1 MSSDTNNNSF
11 ESVNL
16 PNNHPFNTNNN
27 NPYNKENDFVSP
39 SGTVTTD
46 TDPPQDVDIGDP
58 NLPLPPDGRPKV
70 ALAALEEEQRWNW
83 FTIRTLITSG
93 TGFFTDAYDVF
104 IINLVVPMLG
114 YIYYKESGGH
124 IPPGTEGALKGM
136 ASFGTLVGQLVFGYL
151 GDAVGRK
158 KIYGLE
164 LMIIILGTLCC
175 AMVGSNAKGSSAIG
189 YLTFWRF
196 VLGVGIGGDYP
207 MSATVTS
214 EWASTGRRG
223 QLMAIIFSMQGI
235 GNMMASI
242 VTLIVLVIFKSAI
255 ISDVD
260 YLDIVWR
267 ICIGVGCI
275 PAVSTIYLRLTM
287 PESPRYAMDVEH
299 DVEKARQG
307 VARATGLH
315 VSEQRERRPSAVE
328 IVASQTA
335 IAEIKKRRSHNRA
348 FAVYFSHWAN
358 VKVLIGTSMTWF
370 LLDIA
375 FYGISLNQSYVLN
388 AMGFVG
394 NGTVYDNLWRTT
406 VGNLIVS
413 LLGFV
418 PGYWFSVF
426 LIEKMGRKRIQFMGF
441 GMLTILFIILST
453 AFHQL
458 KAIVPLFVTIFTLA
472 QFFFNFGP
480 NTTTFVVPGEV
491 FPTRVRATAHGIS
504 AASGKLGAILATF
517 LFNKVVEI
525 GGKPGEHAFL
535 PQLLG
540 IFAGIMALGFLFTFL
555 IPETKGMSLEQIE
568 QRGNRTG
575 ASSTDQHPHQQ

>member
-1 MSSDTNNNSF
+1 MTSVLDDSTVKTDYRANPAQTITPSSSD
-11 ESVNL
+11 
-16 PNNHPFNTNNN
+16 
-27 NPYNKENDFVSP
+27 FVEE
-39 SGTVTTD
+39 G
-46 TDPPQDVDIGDP
+46 Q
-58 NLPLPPDGRPKV
+58 LPPPITDQPKV
-70 ALAALEEEQRWNW
+70 ALAALEEEQSWNW
-83 FTIRTLITSG
+83 FTIRFLATAG

-114 YIYYKESGGH
+114 YVYFKESGGL
-124 IPPGTEGALKGM
+124 IPAGTEGALKGM

-151 GDAVGRK
+151 GDAVGRQR
-158 KIYGLE
+158 IYGLE
-164 LMIIILGTLCC
+164 LFIIILGTICC
-175 AMVGSNAKGSSAIG
+175 AMSGSNAKGASVIQ

-196 VLGVGIGGDYP
+196 VLGIGIGGDYP

-214 EWASTGRRG
+214 EWASAGRRG

-235 GNMMASI
+235 GNLMASV
-242 VTLIVLVIFKSAI
+242 VTIIVLICFKSAI

-299 DVEKARQG
+299 DVEKANLG
-307 VARATGLH
+307 VAKATGLT
-315 VSEQRERRPSAVE
+315 VEGNQSASAAEVL
-328 IVASQTA
+328 ANQTA
-335 IAEIKKRRSHNRA
+335 IAASKAKRSHHRD
-348 FAVYFSHWAN
+348 FVEYFSQWAN
-358 VKVLIGTSMTWF
+358 AKVLIGTSMTWF

-394 NGTVYDNLWRTT
+394 NGTVYDNLWKTT
-406 VGNLIVS
+406 IGNLIVS

-418 PGYWFSVF
+418 PGYWFTVF
-426 LIEKMGRKRIQFMGF
+426 LIERIGRKRIQFMGF
-441 GMLTILFIILST
+441 AMLTILFLILSL

-458 KAIVPLFVTIFTLA
+458 QKIIPLFIAIFTLA

-517 LFNKVVEI
+517 LFNKLVEI
-525 GGKPGEHAFL
+525 GGAPGEHAFL
-535 PQLLG
+535 PQMLG

-555 IPETKGMSLEQIE
+555 IPETKGVSLEQIE
-568 QRGNRTG
+568 QRGHVRT
-575 ASSTDQHPHQQ
+575 

>member
-1 MSSDTNNNSF
+1 MSGS
-11 ESVNL
+11 
-16 PNNHPFNTNNN
+16 
-27 NPYNKENDFVSP
+27 
-39 SGTVTTD
+39 TVEEKTVGLEFSEE
-46 TDPPQDVDIGDP
+46 QMSAQ
-58 NLPLPPDGRPKV
+58 PKV
-70 ALAALEEEQRWNW
+70 GLANLEDQHSWNW

-114 YIYYKESGGH
+114 YVYFKAEGGQ
-124 IPPGTEGALKGM
+124 IPAGTEGALKGM

-151 GDAVGRK
+151 GDAYGRQ

-175 AMVGSNAKGSSAIG
+175 AMAGSNAKGSSVIQ

-196 VLGVGIGGDYP
+196 ILGVGIGGDYP

-214 EWASTGRRG
+214 EWASAGRRG
-223 QLMAIIFSMQGI
+223 QLMSIIFSMQGI
-235 GNMMASI
+235 GNLMASV
-242 VTLIVLVIFKSAI
+242 VTLIVLAIFKDAI

-260 YLDIVWR
+260 NLDIVWR

-287 PESPRYAMDVEH
+287 PESPRYAMDVEN
-299 DVEKARQG
+299 DVEKANLA
-307 VARATGLH
+307 VARATATNVGNTT
-315 VSEQRERRPSAVE
+315 SAAD
-328 IVASQTA
+328 IVANQTA
-335 IAEIKKRRSHNRA
+335 VAEAKAKRNHNRT
-348 FAVYFSHWAN
+348 FIDYFSRWEN
-358 VKVLIGTSMTWF
+358 LKILIGTSVTWF

-394 NGTVYDNLWRTT
+394 DGTVFDNLWRTT
-406 VGNLIVS
+406 LGNLTVS
-413 LLGFV
+413 CLGFV
-418 PGYWFSVF
+418 PGYWFTVF

-441 GMLTILFIILST
+441 GMLTILFTILAA
-453 AFHQL
+453 AFEPL
-458 KAIVPLFVTIFTLA
+458 KKIVPLFVAIFTLA

-504 AASGKLGAILATF
+504 AASGKLGAIIATF
-517 LFNKVVEI
+517 GFNKLVEI
-525 GGKPGEHAFL
+525 GGPAGKHAFL
-535 PQLLG
+535 PQTLG
-540 IFAGIMALGFLFTFL
+540 IFAGVMGLGFICTFL
-555 IPETKGMSLEQIE
+555 IPETKGMSLEEIE
-568 QRGNRTG
+568 QRGMKNVEESE
-575 ASSTDQHPHQQ
+575 A

>member
-1 MSSDTNNNSF
+1 MSAGTD
-11 ESVNL
+11 
-16 PNNHPFNTNNN
+16 FN
-27 NPYNKENDFVSP
+27 KA
-39 SGTVTTD
+39 TD
-46 TDPPQDVDIGDP
+46 EGSIDQT
-58 NLPLPPDGRPKV
+58 PKV
-70 ALAALEEEQRWNW
+70 ALAALEEEQSWNW

-104 IINLVVPMLG
+104 IINLIVPMLG
-114 YIYYKESGGH
+114 YIYYKDTQGH
-124 IPPGTEGALKGM
+124 IPPGTEGILKGM

-151 GDAVGRK
+151 GDAHGRQ
-158 KIYGLE
+158 KIYGME

-175 AMVGSNAKGSSAIG
+175 AMVGSNAKGATVIS

-196 VLGVGIGGDYP
+196 VLGIGIGGDYP

-214 EWASTGRRG
+214 EWASAGRRG
-223 QLMAIIFSMQGI
+223 QLMSIIFSMQGI
-235 GNMMASI
+235 GNMMASV
-242 VTLIVLVIFKSAI
+242 VTLIVLACFKSAI
-255 ISDVD
+255 IADVD
-260 YLDIVWR
+260 NLDYVWR
-267 ICIGVGCI
+267 ICVGVGCI

-287 PESPRYAMDVEH
+287 PESPRYAMDVEN
-299 DVEKARQG
+299 DESTTTENRLAN
-307 VARATGLH
+307 
-315 VSEQRERRPSAVE
+315 
-328 IVASQTA
+328 QTA
-335 IAEIKKRRSHNRA
+335 VADAKASRNHNRA
-348 FAVYFSHWAN
+348 FIEYFSRWEN
-358 VKVLIGTSMTWF
+358 LKVLIGTSSTWF

-375 FYGISLNQSYVLN
+375 FYGVSLNQSYVLN

-406 VGNLIVS
+406 LGNLTVS

-418 PGYWFSVF
+418 PGYWFTVF

-441 GMLTILFIILST
+441 GMLTILFIILSA

-458 KAIVPLFVTIFTLA
+458 QKTVPLFVAVFTLA

-517 LFNKVVEI
+517 AFNKLAEI
-525 GGKPGEHAFL
+525 GGAPGEHAFL

-540 IFAGIMALGFLFTFL
+540 IFGGIMGLGFLCTFL
-555 IPETKGMSLEQIE
+555 IPETKGMSLEEIE
-568 QRGNRTG
+568 QRGTKN
-575 ASSTDQHPHQQ
+575 SSA

>member
-1 MSSDTNNNSF
+1 MSSLFDSKINDYTSPNRTLTPPSSNSI
-11 ESVNL
+11 E
-16 PNNHPFNTNNN
+16 
-27 NPYNKENDFVSP
+27 DA
-39 SGTVTTD
+39 
-46 TDPPQDVDIGDP
+46 
-58 NLPLPPDGRPKV
+58 PLPPPIVDQPKV
-70 ALAALEEEQRWNW
+70 ALAALEEEQSWNW
-83 FTIRTLITSG
+83 FRIRTLITAG
-93 TGFFTDAYDVF
+93 TGFFSDAYDVF

-114 YIYYKESGGH
+114 YVYFKESGGH
-124 IPPGTEGALKGM
+124 MPAGTEGALKGM

-151 GDAVGRK
+151 GDAVGRQ

-175 AMVGSNAKGSSAIG
+175 AMSGSDAKGSSVIQ

-196 VLGVGIGGDYP
+196 VLGFGIGGDYP

-214 EWASTGRRG
+214 EWASAGRRG
-223 QLMAIIFSMQGI
+223 QLMSIIFSMQGI

-242 VTLIVLVIFKSAI
+242 VTMIVLACFKSAI

-275 PAVSTIYLRLTM
+275 PAASTVYLRLTM

-299 DVEKARQG
+299 DVEKANLG
-307 VARATGLH
+307 VARATGLTVEGDH
-315 VSEQRERRPSAVE
+315 SASAAEVL
-328 IVASQTA
+328 ANRTA
-335 IAEIKKRRSHNRA
+335 IEASRAQRSHNRD
-348 FAVYFSHWAN
+348 FVQYFSHWSNA
-358 VKVLIGTSMTWF
+358 KVLIGTSVTWF
-370 LLDIA
+370 FLDIA

-394 NGTVYDNLWRTT
+394 NGTVYDDLWKTT
-406 VGNLIVS
+406 IGNLIVS

-418 PGYWFSVF
+418 PGYWFTVF
-426 LIEKMGRKRIQFMGF
+426 LIERMGRKRIQFMGF
-441 GMLTILFIILST
+441 AMLTILFLILSL

-458 KAIVPLFVTIFTLA
+458 QKIVPLFVAIFTLA

-525 GGKPGEHAFL
+525 GGAPGQHAFL

-555 IPETKGMSLEQIE
+555 ILETKGMSLEQIE
-568 QRGNRTG
+568 QRGNSRTR
-575 ASSTDQHPHQQ
+575 T

>member
-1 MSSDTNNNSF
+1 MSSSTYDEKHEEIPQSNSM
-11 ESVNL
+11 
-16 PNNHPFNTNNN
+16 
-27 NPYNKENDFVSP
+27 
-39 SGTVTTD
+39 
-46 TDPPQDVDIGDP
+46 VDMETKP
-58 NLPLPPDGRPKV
+58 V
-70 ALAALEEEQRWNW
+70 ALAGLEEQQSWNW

-104 IINLVVPMLG
+104 IINLIVPMLG
-114 YIYYKESGGH
+114 YVYFKENGGH
-124 IPPGTEGALKGM
+124 IPAGTEGALKGM

-151 GDAVGRK
+151 GDAYGRQ
-158 KIYGLE
+158 KIYGME
-164 LMIIILGTLCC
+164 LMIIILGTFCC
-175 AMVGSNAKGSSAIG
+175 AMAGSNAKGSSVIQ

-214 EWASTGRRG
+214 EWASAGRRG
-223 QLMAIIFSMQGI
+223 QLMSIIFSMQGI
-235 GNMMASI
+235 GNMFASI
-242 VTLIVLVIFKSAI
+242 VTLIVLACFKSAI

-260 YLDIVWR
+260 NLDIVWR
-267 ICIGVGCI
+267 ICVGVGCI

-287 PESPRYAMDVEH
+287 PESPRYAMDVEN
-299 DVEKARQG
+299 DVEKANMA
-307 VARATGLH
+307 VARATDVGAQGSQAANADDVLA
-315 VSEQRERRPSAVE
+315 QQAAV
-328 IVASQTA
+328 
-335 IAEIKKRRSHNRA
+335 AEAKANRNHNRA
-348 FAVYFSHWAN
+348 FIEYFSRWEN
-358 VKVLIGTSMTWF
+358 LKVLIGTSTTWF

-394 NGTVYDNLWRTT
+394 NGTVFDNLWRTT
-406 VGNLIVS
+406 LGNLIVS

-418 PGYWFSVF
+418 PGYWFTVF

-441 GMLTILFIILST
+441 GMLTILFVILSA

-458 KAIVPLFVTIFTLA
+458 KAIVPLFVAIFTLA

-517 LFNKVVEI
+517 LFNKLVEI
-525 GGKPGEHAFL
+525 GGAPGEHAFL
-535 PQLLG
+535 PQMLG
-540 IFAGIMALGFLFTFL
+540 IFAGIMGLGFLCTFL
-555 IPETKGMSLEQIE
+555 IPETKGMSLEEIE
-568 QRGNRTG
+568 QRGN
-575 ASSTDQHPHQQ
+575 